1 MSRNVENVFVTN
13 HNKPHVAGYFALGE
27 QPRRTIGY
35 LVQKY
40 KPITVLDVGS
50 GPMGSK
56 KIFHDFG
63 VQWVWCIDGDD
74 QILYRDDLRDEG
86 HLNTFS
92 IVDLERSAYR
102 FPTTFDMVFSYECA
116 EHITNVDN
124 YVDTITI
131 NCGRILAITHA
142 LPGQGGHH
150 HVNEK
155 DDAYWI
161 DKITKKGFKYLE
173 NESRKGRID
182 GDGYFSISGLIFEK
196 IK

>member
-1 MSRNVENVFVTN
+1 MVENVFVTN
-13 HNKPHVAGYFALGE
+13 PLKPHLAGYFALGE
-27 QPRRTIGY
+27 QPRLTIGY
-35 LVQKY
+35 LVRRF
-40 KPITVLDVGS
+40 KPTTVLDVGS

-63 VQWVWCIDGDD
+63 IKLVWCIDGDD
-74 QILYRDDLRDEG
+74 QLLYREDLRE

-92 IVDLERSAYR
+92 IVDLERSPYR

-116 EHITNVDN
+116 EHIKNVDN
-124 YVDTITI
+124 YVETVTI
-131 NCGRILAITHA
+131 NCGKILAMTHA
-142 LPGQGGHH
+142 LPGQGGYH
-150 HVNEK
+150 HVNEQ

-173 NESRKGRID
+173 SRSKKCRAA
-182 GDGYFSISGLIFEK
+182 GDGYFSISGLIFER